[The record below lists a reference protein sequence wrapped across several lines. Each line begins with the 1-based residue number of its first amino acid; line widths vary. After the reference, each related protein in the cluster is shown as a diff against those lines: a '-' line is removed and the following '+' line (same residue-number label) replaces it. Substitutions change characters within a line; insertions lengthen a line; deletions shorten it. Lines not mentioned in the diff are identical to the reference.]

1 MSKRLRHF
9 TLGGVSLPTVG
20 VALLPKLTCPACW
33 PAYAGLLSA
42 MGIGFF
48 DYTPYLMPLTALF
61 IVIVLASL
69 AFRAKRRHGYRPL
82 WLGIVASLVLLTGKF
97 HYDSDAIMYVGLGLL
112 VLASLW
118 NSWPRRNDAGAVCS
132 ACTAPDQPAS

>member
-1 MSKRLRHF
+1 MHKRFSRLS
-9 TLGGVSLPTVG
+9 LGGVSLPTVG
-20 VALLPKLTCPACW
+20 LALLPKLTCPACW

-69 AFRAKRRHGYRPL
+69 AFRAGRRHGYKPL
-82 WLGIVASLVLLTGKF
+82 LLGGLASLVLLAGKF
-97 HYDSDAIMYVGLGLL
+97 YFDRDAIMYLGLGLL
-112 VLASLW
+112 VSASLW
-118 NSWPRRNDAGAVCS
+118 NSWPRRADHTRICNGCTVPDRS
-132 ACTAPDQPAS
+132 AP

>member
-1 MSKRLRHF
+1 
-9 TLGGVSLPTVG
+9 
-20 VALLPKLTCPACW
+20 
-33 PAYAGLLSA
+33 
-42 MGIGFF
+42 
-48 DYTPYLMPLTALF
+48 
-61 IVIVLASL
+61 
-69 AFRAKRRHGYRPL
+69 
-82 WLGIVASLVLLTGKF
+82 VLLTGKF